1 MGSLVK
7 RITSFYDRYENLNLK
22 VTFVLIALQLI
33 HLYWLATD
41 IILVKLVGQS
51 WFPFPDIPAPLF
63 VAIDYLEIPA
73 LFSGMV
79 VYAMAIRRRG
89 GHIHRNV
96 LFMAILAAQVFHLFW
111 ITDEVVYDALFNV
124 VPIQLPI
131 WLVWIAILVDYLEL
145 PIIWDLF
152 RKAFSK
158 KKK

>member
-1 MGSLVK
+1 MGGVIK
-7 RITSFYDRYENLNLK
+7 RISGFYEKYENLNLK

-33 HLYWLATD
+33 HLYWLASD
-41 IILVKLVGQS
+41 IILVKLVGIS

-79 VYAMAIRRRG
+79 VYAVLIRKKG
-89 GHIHRNV
+89 EHIHKNI
-96 LFMAILAAQVFHLFW
+96 LFMTILAVQAFHLFW

-124 VPIQLPI
+124 VPIALPI
-131 WLVWIAILVDYLEL
+131 WLVWVAILVDYLEL

-152 RKAFSK
+152 RKVVSK